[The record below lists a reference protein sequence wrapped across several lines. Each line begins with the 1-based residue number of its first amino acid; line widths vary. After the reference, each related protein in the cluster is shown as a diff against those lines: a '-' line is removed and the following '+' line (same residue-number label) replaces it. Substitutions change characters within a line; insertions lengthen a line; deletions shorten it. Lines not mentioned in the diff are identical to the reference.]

1 MFPNSTDDLILE
13 KLIVL
18 YILNNLEED
27 VTDSQ
32 LTQIIS
38 KTDVMNY
45 FTLMVILQ
53 KMIESKFIMCY
64 TKNNRTLY
72 AITQSG
78 LEVLVYFQNRI
89 PDFFIEKI
97 DKYLKENSEE
107 IYSSV
112 IKKQSSYSLQG
123 DSSYAVTLIII
134 EGRKNV
140 MTINMSV
147 DTEVEAKELCKK
159 WNHSYRDKYADILE
173 ILNS

>member
-45 FTLMVILQ
+45 FSLMVILQ

-97 DKYLKENSEE
+97 DKYLKESSEE

-147 DTEVEAKELCKK
+147 DSEVEAKELCKK
-159 WNHSYRDKYADILE
+159 WNHSYRDKYTEILDIL
-173 ILNS
+173 NV

>member
-107 IYSSV
+107 IYSPV
-112 IKKQSSYSLQG
+112 LKKQSSYSLQG

-147 DTEVEAKELCKK
+147 DSEQEAKELCKK
-159 WNHSYRDKYADILE
+159 WNHSYRDKYTEILE
-173 ILNS
+173 ILNG

>member
-159 WNHSYRDKYADILE
+159 WNHSYRDKYTDILE

>member
-78 LEVLVYFQNRI
+78 LEVLIYFQNRI

-97 DKYLKENSEE
+97 DKYLKESSEE

-147 DTEVEAKELCKK
+147 DSEVEAKELCKK
-159 WNHSYRDKYADILE
+159 WNHSYRDKYTEILDIL
-173 ILNS
+173 NV

>member
-97 DKYLKENSEE
+97 DKYLKESSEE

-147 DTEVEAKELCKK
+147 DSEVEAKELCKK
-159 WNHSYRDKYADILE
+159 WNHSYRDKYTEILDIL
-173 ILNS
+173 NV

>member
-89 PDFFIEKI
+89 PDFFVEKI

-140 MTINMSV
+140 MTINISV
-147 DTEVEAKELCKK
+147 DSELEAKELCKK
-159 WNHSYRDKYADILE
+159 WNHSYGDKYTEILDIL
-173 ILNS
+173 NT

>member
-38 KTDVMNY
+38 KTDVMDY

-97 DKYLKENSEE
+97 DKYLKESSEE

-147 DTEVEAKELCKK
+147 DSEVEAKELCKK
-159 WNHSYRDKYADILE
+159 WNHSYRDKYTEILDIL
-173 ILNS
+173 NV

>member
-147 DTEVEAKELCKK
+147 DSEVEAKELCKK
-159 WNHSYRDKYADILE
+159 WNHSYRDKYTEILDIL
-173 ILNS
+173 NV

>member
-97 DKYLKENSEE
+97 QKYLKENREE

-112 IKKQSSYSLQG
+112 IKKQSSYSIQG

-140 MTINMSV
+140 MTVNLSV

-159 WNHSYRDKYADILE
+159 WNQSYKDKYSEILD

>member
-64 TKNNRTLY
+64 SKNNRTLY

>member
-140 MTINMSV
+140 MTINISV
-147 DTEVEAKELCKK
+147 DSELEAKELCKK
-159 WNHSYRDKYADILE
+159 WNHSYRDKYTEILE
-173 ILNS
+173 ILNV

>member
-13 KLIVL
+13 KLIAL

-107 IYSSV
+107 IYSPV

-147 DTEVEAKELCKK
+147 DSEQEAKELCKK
-159 WNHSYRDKYADILE
+159 WNHSYRDKYTEILE
-173 ILNS
+173 ILNG

>member
-97 DKYLKENSEE
+97 DKYLKESSEE

-147 DTEVEAKELCKK
+147 D
-159 WNHSYRDKYADILE
+159 S
-173 ILNS
+173 